1 MIRGMTAANA
11 ATNKD
16 LTTQAPTGA
25 DAPAPVAADPS
36 AAAKVAAQAA
46 AARQV
51 RYAADRWLTSDN
63 ITVLGQQMVLSITRH
78 QQLHRRSPTWAD
90 AVAGIDPNL
99 LAPITTI
106 PDDWPLRPALWRRDL
121 RQHLMTELRRTR
133 WITYTHTPRSLQ
145 PGDHGRGWLRTTI
158 PPNHPDDM
166 VTTT

>member
-1 MIRGMTAANA
+1 
-11 ATNKD
+11 
-16 LTTQAPTGA
+16 
-25 DAPAPVAADPS
+25 
-36 AAAKVAAQAA
+36 
-46 AARQV
+46 
-51 RYAADRWLTSDN
+51 
-63 ITVLGQQMVLSITRH
+63 MVLSITRH
-78 QQLHRRSPTWAD
+78 QQLHRRPPTWAD

>member
-16 LTTQAPTGA
+16 LTTKAPTQA
-25 DAPAPVAADPS
+25 IAPAPVAADATGAAK
-36 AAAKVAAQAA
+36 AAARAA

-51 RYAADRWLTSDN
+51 RHAADRWLTSDT
-63 ITVLGQQMVLSITRH
+63 ITVLGQQMVLSIARY

-90 AVAGIDPNL
+90 AVAGVDPNL

-106 PDDWPLRPALWRRDL
+106 PDDWPLQPALWGREL

-133 WITYTHTPRSLQ
+133 WITYTRTPRSLQ
-145 PGDHGRGWLRTTI
+145 PGDHGRGWLRTTV
-158 PPNHPDDM
+158 PPNQPAGT
-166 VTTT
+166 VPTT